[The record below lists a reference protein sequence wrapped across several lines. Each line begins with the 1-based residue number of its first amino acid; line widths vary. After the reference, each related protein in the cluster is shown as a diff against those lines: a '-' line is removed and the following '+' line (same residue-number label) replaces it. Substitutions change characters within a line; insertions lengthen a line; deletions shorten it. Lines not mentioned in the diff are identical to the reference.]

1 MERIL
6 EISEDGSHTLFVPS
20 LNEHYHSTR
29 GAIRESRHVF
39 IEAGLQPC
47 DKQEI
52 ELLEIGFGTGLNAL
66 LTLLEAE
73 ERGKRV
79 TYTAIERYPLGL
91 DDAKKLN
98 YAEQLVPTREELF
111 LQLHTSAWG
120 DRVEITPTFH
130 LKKLKVSAHQLSE
143 FHPET
148 LFNVI
153 YYDAFAPG
161 KQPEMWTIEI
171 FERLYALSDKG
182 APLTT
187 YCAKGDV
194 RRMLQTVGYRVE
206 RLPGPPGK
214 REMLRA
220 TKVATEGTSH

>member
-6 EISEDGSHTLFVPS
+6 EISGDGSHTLFVPS

-29 GAIRESRHVF
+29 GAIQESRHVF

-47 DKQEI
+47 SKQEI
-52 ELLEIGFGTGLNAL
+52 ELLEIGFGTGLNAF

-73 ERGKRV
+73 ERGKKV

-98 YAEQLVPTREELF
+98 YSEQLVPSREELF
-111 LQLHTSAWG
+111 LQLHASAWG

-130 LKKLKVSAHQLSE
+130 LKKLNMSVHQLNE

-148 LFNVI
+148 LFDVI
-153 YYDAFAPG
+153 YYDAFAPR
-161 KQPEMWTIEI
+161 KQPGMWTREI

-182 APLTT
+182 ALLTT

-194 RRMLQTVGYRVE
+194 RRMLQAVGYQVE

-220 TKVATEGTSH
+220 SKVITGK

>member
-1 MERIL
+1 MEKIL
-6 EISEDGSHTLFVPS
+6 EISGDGSHTLFVPS

-29 GAIRESRHVF
+29 GAIQESRHVF

-47 DKQEI
+47 SKQEI
-52 ELLEIGFGTGLNAL
+52 ELLEIGFGTGLNAF

-73 ERGKRV
+73 ERGKKV

-91 DDAKKLN
+91 DEAKKLN
-98 YAEQLVPTREELF
+98 YAEQLVPSREELF
-111 LQLHTSAWG
+111 LQLHASAWG
-120 DRVEITPTFH
+120 DRVEVTPTFH
-130 LKKLKVSAHQLSE
+130 LKKLNMSVHQLNE

-148 LFNVI
+148 LFDVI

-161 KQPEMWTIEI
+161 KQPGMWTREI

-182 APLTT
+182 ALLTT

-194 RRMLQTVGYRVE
+194 RRMLQAVGYQVE

-220 TKVATEGTSH
+220 SKVITGK

>member
-6 EISEDGSHTLFVPS
+6 EISGDGSHTLFVPS

-39 IEAGLQPC
+39 IETGLQPC
-47 DKQEI
+47 NKQEI
-52 ELLEIGFGTGLNAL
+52 ELLEIGFGTGLNAF

-73 ERGKRV
+73 ERGKKV

-91 DDAKKLN
+91 DEAKKLN
-98 YAEQLVPTREELF
+98 YAEQLVPSREELF
-111 LQLHTSAWG
+111 LQLHASAWG

-130 LKKLKVSAHQLSE
+130 LKKLEMDVHQLSE
-143 FHPET
+143 YHPEA
-148 LFNVI
+148 LFDVI

-161 KQPEMWTIEI
+161 KQPGMWTREI

-182 APLTT
+182 ALLTT

-194 RRMLQTVGYRVE
+194 RRMLQAVGYQVE

-220 TKVATEGTSH
+220 LKVITGK

>member
-52 ELLEIGFGTGLNAL
+52 ELLEIGFGTGLNAF

-73 ERGKRV
+73 ELGKKV

-91 DDAKKLN
+91 DDAKKMN
-98 YAEQLVPTREELF
+98 YAEQLAPTREELF
-111 LQLHTSAWG
+111 LQLHASAWG
-120 DRVEITPTFH
+120 NRIEITPAFH
-130 LKKLKVSAHQLSE
+130 LKKLEMDVHQLSE
-143 FHPET
+143 YHPEA

-161 KQPEMWTIEI
+161 KQPGMWTREI
-171 FERLYALSDKG
+171 FERLYALSDEG
-182 APLTT
+182 ALLST

-194 RRMLQTVGYRVE
+194 RRMLQAVGYRVE

-220 TKVATEGTSH
+220 LKVITGK